1 MEKIMSFL
9 KNLFDRKIVILAAAG
24 TLLFIGMA
32 IFAPLLAPYDPN
44 RQDLMSSLAKP
55 SAKYLLGTD
64 LHGRD
69 ILSRI
74 IFGTRISMVIGI
86 LAVFIGTIIGSLLG
100 LIAGYFGGIPD
111 LVIMRILEAVFSI
124 PRIILAIALGAVYG
138 NGLAILAVIIGFS
151 TIPGYARLIRGQ
163 VFQVK
168 QNDFIAA
175 GEVIGVS
182 SVRQI
187 LKHILPNVI
196 SPIIVMMTQNIGSA
210 ILTEASL
217 SFLGVGINPPTATWG
232 GMVNDGRSYL
242 LTSPL
247 ASLAPGVCIVILVI
261 CLNILGDG
269 VRDALDP
276 RLKGITH

>member
-1 MEKIMSFL
+1 MKKVENFL
-9 KNLFDRKIVILAAAG
+9 KTLFDRKIVAAAAIG
-24 TLLFIGMA
+24 TFLFVVMA
-32 IFAPLLAPYDPN
+32 IFAPFLAPYDPN
-44 RQDLMSSLAKP
+44 KQNLMNSLAQP
-55 SAKYLLGTD
+55 SMQYPLGTD

-74 IFGTRISMVIGI
+74 IYGTRISMIIGI
-86 LAVFIGTIIGSLLG
+86 LAVFIGTIIGSVLG
-100 LIAGYFGGIPD
+100 LIAGYFGGKLDRI
-111 LVIMRILEAVFSI
+111 IMRILEAIFSI

-138 NGLAILAVIIGFS
+138 NGLTILAVIIGFS

-175 GEVIGVS
+175 GEVIGIS
-182 SVRQI
+182 NTRQI
-187 LKHILPNVI
+187 VKHIFPNVI

-242 LTSPL
+242 LISPL
-247 ASLAPGVCIVILVI
+247 ASLAPGICIVILVI

-276 RLKGITH
+276 RLKGVTH